1 MRIQSPLLIF
11 VITSL
16 LLATKNPLGA
26 QSDTDAISVT
36 DEELSIYAMVL
47 DTHPK
52 LGPSSHPLIANSTS
66 TFSCDKE
73 ICNGFLIGH
82 CNGMRGEGET
92 VSDRISYV
100 KRDIPEL
107 QEKTISNFVI
117 QNQKCARISTK
128 IPTAANYHLF
138 NDPQIPKDWHYS
150 YLVYFSRVG
159 FNPEHTQALLYIGL
173 ASATDASNS
182 QGFHF
187 VLTKVT
193 GKWVLGKGS
202 IVWQMAP
209 PE

>member
-11 VITSL
+11 VITIL
-16 LLATKNPLGA
+16 LLATQNRLGA
-26 QSDTDAISVT
+26 QPATDAISVT

-52 LGPSSHPLIANSTS
+52 LGPSSHPLIASSTS

-73 ICNGFLIGH
+73 NCNGFLIGR

-92 VSDRISYV
+92 VSDRISFV

-107 QEKTISNFVI
+107 HEKTLSSFIE
-117 QNQKCARISTK
+117 QNQQCVSIRSR
-128 IPTAANYHLF
+128 IPTATNYHLF

-159 FNPEHTQALLYIGL
+159 FNPEHTQALIYVGFV
-173 ASATDASNS
+173 SATDARKS

-187 VLTKVT
+187 ILTKVS
-193 GKWVLGKGS
+193 GKWVLGEGS
-202 IVWQMAP
+202 SVWQMTPA
-209 PE
+209 E